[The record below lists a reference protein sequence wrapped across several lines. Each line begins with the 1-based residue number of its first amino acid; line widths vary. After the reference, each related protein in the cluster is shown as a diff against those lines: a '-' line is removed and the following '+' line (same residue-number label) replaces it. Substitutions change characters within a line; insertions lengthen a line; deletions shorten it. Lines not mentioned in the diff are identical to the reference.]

1 MLVGGI
7 LLLSVGVLGFL
18 CLCTYAAV
26 KVPEW
31 SAMEMLSLLSA
42 AVGGK
47 RVETWGQFLVLHP
60 EKGNMPGLGYIFP
73 CYLLTRG

>member
-1 MLVGGI
+1 
-7 LLLSVGVLGFL
+7 
-18 CLCTYAAV
+18 V